1 MAPFTNYNGT
11 TFSAIVRAVIDDARF
26 PTDQNALARSLA
38 GHIVAGVA
46 EDGEVEAVLK
56 LCAKLGD

>member
-1 MAPFTNYNGT
+1 
-11 TFSAIVRAVIDDARF
+11 VRAVIDDARF